1 MSTHVAIICYITPH
15 LKSPVTVEYLNHFA
29 YICLKPL
36 IHIYIEAQ
44 YEIKNNLLEK
54 LKQEHCFWSF
64 NAASI
69 KEVPDDIL
77 IEKTLIYLDMEEID
91 QLFLIYPFKKI
102 KQVWREHLSP
112 QGQYLYTLNRFL
124 AWYYFKIKH
133 PDSYIKAMQTKQL
146 NKIIQ

>member
-1 MSTHVAIICYITPH
+1 M
-15 LKSPVTVEYLNHFA
+15 
-29 YICLKPL
+29 
-36 IHIYIEAQ
+36 EAQ

-102 KQVWREHLSP
+102 KQVWREHLIP